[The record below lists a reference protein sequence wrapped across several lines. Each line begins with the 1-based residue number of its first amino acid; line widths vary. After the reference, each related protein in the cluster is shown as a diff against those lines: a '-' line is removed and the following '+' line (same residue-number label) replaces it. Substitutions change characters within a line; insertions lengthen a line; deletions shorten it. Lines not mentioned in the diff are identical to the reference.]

1 MNKYGWHKRY
11 HEKMSVYHTKSLLTQ
26 DVFLDGM
33 IKRLRRQMD
42 KIRISYKKY
51 HEKMNVYANKIPVN
65 WHKTFF
71 EGWFNVFWAL
81 WTYVN
86 WTLK

>member
-1 MNKYGWHKRY
+1 
-11 HEKMSVYHTKSLLTQ
+11 MSVYHTKSLLTQ

-65 WHKTFF
+65 
-71 EGWFNVFWAL
+71 
-81 WTYVN
+81 
-86 WTLK
+86 